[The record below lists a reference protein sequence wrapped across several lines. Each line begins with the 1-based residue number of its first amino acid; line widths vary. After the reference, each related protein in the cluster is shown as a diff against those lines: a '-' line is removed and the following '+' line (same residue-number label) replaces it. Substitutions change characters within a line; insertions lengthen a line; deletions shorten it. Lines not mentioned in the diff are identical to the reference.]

1 MSEKILKQARTEDI
15 QIIENILLDMVSW
28 LNEQLPSFHRTITHG
43 AKQSGFR
50 CRLSRKRGNYE
61 ETCFYRGGIRCR

>member
-43 AKQSGFR
+43 AKRFP
-50 CRLSRKRGNYE
+50 LSLITKARKL
-61 ETCFYRGGIRCR
+61 